1 MMWSEFEKIAGYEV
15 SYEDY
20 TNIIEPM
27 YNAVELSKQ
36 EFVKTLNRKQFD
48 LKYKK
53 DQEKKKLIRELKEL
67 AETMFTQCGRCDTC
81 ETLSKLISKAQE
93 YDVKFSQ
100 PFTKAEFERAKG
112 YGYCSYIKAIVWYD
126 REWKEVDRLEL
137 VA

>member
-15 SYEDY
+15 SYDDY

-53 DQEKKKLIRELKEL
+53 EQEKKKLVRELKEI
-67 AETMFTQCGRCDTC
+67 AETMFNQCGRCDTF
-81 ETLSKLISKAQE
+81 ETFCKLLNKARE
-93 YDVKFSQ
+93 YDEKFAQYGTYSEID
-100 PFTKAEFERAKG
+100 KRKG
-112 YGYCSYIKAIVWYD
+112 YGLCTYVKAILWFD
-126 REWKEVDRLEL
+126 KEGNLIDRLEL